1 MRLHRYPMPVPTRM
15 SIFPLLMPTAT
26 AQSLR
31 ELLEQIGLVNSPL
44 LDYPK
49 KIDECF
55 VTQVGQYRCQ
65 KSNSAHELV
74 VLTMEFMD
82 LRTGDVFKR
91 HFRLEGAWKGGKLFS
106 MSRQSVL
113 DQVQTSDEL
122 IDDTHGIMKSEYELV
137 REFAVSRGTLPV
149 IDALVLGDTLSELSE
164 RYTIRAVVAYK
175 EGKNAVV
182 NDGPGLRLAGTF
194 RGMRLVDINTGR
206 AIFSNEKQSDL
217 RDFVKWKACE
227 PPSPQAEEVAKSLA
241 QAPIGGSIT
250 SAAAEQVAEGQIGS
264 DLTTNMVYQI
274 AKRSAAELR
283 HKVRSKCVENY
294 ERNFYEPPRH
304 NPPPNPAGLSSPK
317 WAPH

>member
-1 MRLHRYPMPVPTRM
+1 MP
-15 SIFPLLMPTAT
+15 T

-31 ELLEQIGLVNSPL
+31 ELLEQIGL
-44 LDYPK
+44 
-49 KIDECF
+49 IDECF
-55 VTQVGQYRCQ
+55 VTQ
-65 KSNSAHELV
+65 SNSAHELV

-82 LRTGDVFKR
+82 C
-91 HFRLEGAWKGGKLFS
+91 GA

-122 IDDTHGIMKSEYELV
+122 IDDIHGIMKSEYELV

-149 IDALVLGDTLSELSE
+149 IDALSWFWLPICFL
-164 RYTIRAVVAYK
+164 IIKAVDAYK

-217 RDFVKWKACE
+217 RDFA
-227 PPSPQAEEVAKSLA
+227 QEVAKSLA
-241 QAPIGGSIT
+241 QAPIGVPIS

-317 WAPH
+317 WAPHIGAGRSDIVVHVDMVSTHQRSIVSPDWTDDQYPMSSQHTVELRCRA